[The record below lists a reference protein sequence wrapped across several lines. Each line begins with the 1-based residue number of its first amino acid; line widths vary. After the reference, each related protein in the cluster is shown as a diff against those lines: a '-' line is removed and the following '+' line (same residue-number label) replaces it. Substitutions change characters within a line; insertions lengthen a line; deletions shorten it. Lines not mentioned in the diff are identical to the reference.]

1 MTRCTLLIAA
11 IALTSLSSVA
21 LAQEG
26 RGRGACRADVEKLC
40 AGVERGGGRI
50 LNCLAGQK
58 DKLSD
63 ECRQM
68 VESRGK

>member
-1 MTRCTLLIAA
+1 LIAA
-11 IALTSLSSVA
+11 ITLAFLSSVA

-26 RGRGACRADVEKLC
+26 GHRGACRADAEKLC

-50 LNCLAGQK
+50 INCLAGQK

-68 VESRGK
+68 VESRGR